1 MIGLLNLSQLISD
14 FEACIGFPYASPGT
28 NDERGIDCSGMFVRA
43 FRRQGASIYHG
54 SNTIFRKYLA
64 RSGMI
69 ASAAGLRPGMAVFKW
84 KPVTPARFSDGL
96 GDFCHIGLVT
106 SVSPLR
112 IVHASTEGMA
122 VKADSKIGKWRYW
135 GWLKDVAETSSI
147 NSAGDSAV
155 STPSSVSRP
164 TLRTGS
170 RGDSVRLL
178 QTLLNRAGYDLAVD
192 GIFGTMTW
200 CSVKGFQSERGLQV
214 DGIVVGGAGR
224 RRHMSESLLVALI
237 SGFCTLAGSCA
248 GVLASS
254 RLTQYR
260 LAQLEK
266 RVAQH
271 NNLIERTYRLEG
283 RMDEAEHGLQEIRGR
298 MAA

>member
-1 MIGLLNLSQLISD
+1 MLLPRVYPQVTHTIPLLIIIGGDFLLNLSQLISD

-64 RSGMI
+64 RSGTI
-69 ASAAGLRPGMAVFKW
+69 ASAADLRPGMAVFKW

-135 GWLKDVAETSSI
+135 GWLKDVAETSSF
-147 NSAGDSAV
+147 NSA
-155 STPSSVSRP
+155 
-164 TLRTGS
+164 
-170 RGDSVRLL
+170 GDSVRLL
-178 QTLLNRAGYDLAVD
+178 QTLLNRAGYELAVD
-192 GIFGTMTW
+192 GIFGTMTR

-214 DGIVVGGAGR
+214 DGIVGKQTWA
-224 RRHMSESLLVALI
+224 A
-237 SGFCTLAGSCA
+237 
-248 GVLASS
+248 
-254 RLTQYR
+254 
-260 LAQLEK
+260 
-266 RVAQH
+266 
-271 NNLIERTYRLEG
+271 LEG
-283 RMDEAEHGLQEIRGR
+283 GGT
-298 MAA
+298 

>member
-1 MIGLLNLSQLISD
+1 MLLPRVYPQVTHTIPLLIIIGGDFLLNLEQLISD

-28 NDERGIDCSGMFVRA
+28 NDAHGIDCSGMFVRA

-64 RSGMI
+64 RSGTI

-135 GWLKDVAETSSI
+135 GCLLYTS
-147 NSAGDSAV
+147 D
-155 STPSSVSRP
+155 
-164 TLRTGS
+164 
-170 RGDSVRLL
+170 
-178 QTLLNRAGYDLAVD
+178 
-192 GIFGTMTW
+192 
-200 CSVKGFQSERGLQV
+200 
-214 DGIVVGGAGR
+214 
-224 RRHMSESLLVALI
+224 
-237 SGFCTLAGSCA
+237 
-248 GVLASS
+248 
-254 RLTQYR
+254 
-260 LAQLEK
+260 
-266 RVAQH
+266 
-271 NNLIERTYRLEG
+271 
-283 RMDEAEHGLQEIRGR
+283 
-298 MAA
+298 AADD

>member
-1 MIGLLNLSQLISD
+1 MLNLSQLISD

-64 RSGMI
+64 RSGTI
-69 ASAAGLRPGMAVFKW
+69 ASAADLRPGMAVFKW
-84 KPVTPARFSDGL
+84 KSETPARFSDNL

-135 GWLKDVAETSSI
+135 GWLKDVAERGSS
-147 NSAGDSAV
+147 AAPAV
-155 STPSSVSRP
+155 SASRP

-178 QTLLNRAGYDLAVD
+178 QTLLNLPSTAFSAR
-192 GIFGTMTW
+192 
-200 CSVKGFQSERGLQV
+200 
-214 DGIVVGGAGR
+214 
-224 RRHMSESLLVALI
+224 
-237 SGFCTLAGSCA
+237 
-248 GVLASS
+248 
-254 RLTQYR
+254 
-260 LAQLEK
+260 
-266 RVAQH
+266 
-271 NNLIERTYRLEG
+271 
-283 RMDEAEHGLQEIRGR
+283 
-298 MAA
+298 

>member
-1 MIGLLNLSQLISD
+1 MLNLSQLISD

-64 RSGMI
+64 RSGTI
-69 ASAAGLRPGMAVFKW
+69 ASAADLRPGMAVFKW

-135 GWLKDVAETSSI
+135 GWLKDVAETSSF
-147 NSAGDSAV
+147 NSA
-155 STPSSVSRP
+155 
-164 TLRTGS
+164 
-170 RGDSVRLL
+170 GDSVRLL
-178 QTLLNRAGYDLAVD
+178 QTLLNRAGYELAVD
-192 GIFGTMTW
+192 GIFGTMTR

-214 DGIVVGGAGR
+214 DGIVGKQTWA
-224 RRHMSESLLVALI
+224 A
-237 SGFCTLAGSCA
+237 
-248 GVLASS
+248 
-254 RLTQYR
+254 
-260 LAQLEK
+260 
-266 RVAQH
+266 
-271 NNLIERTYRLEG
+271 LEG
-283 RMDEAEHGLQEIRGR
+283 GGT
-298 MAA
+298 

>member
-1 MIGLLNLSQLISD
+1 MLLPRVYPQVTHTIPLLIIIGGDFLLNLSQLISD

-64 RSGMI
+64 RSGTI
-69 ASAAGLRPGMAVFKW
+69 ASAADLCPGMAVFKW
-84 KPVTPARFSDGL
+84 KPVTPARFSDNL

-135 GWLKDVAETSSI
+135 GWLKDVAETSSF

-155 STPSSVSRP
+155 STSSSVSRP

-178 QTLLNRAGYDLAVD
+178 QTLLNRAGYELAVA
-192 GIFGTMTW
+192 GIFGTMTR

-214 DGIVVGGAGR
+214 DGIVGKQTWAALEGGGA
-224 RRHMSESLLVALI
+224 
-237 SGFCTLAGSCA
+237 
-248 GVLASS
+248 
-254 RLTQYR
+254 
-260 LAQLEK
+260 
-266 RVAQH
+266 
-271 NNLIERTYRLEG
+271 
-283 RMDEAEHGLQEIRGR
+283 
-298 MAA
+298 